1 MDLGPKVGD
10 AASLWNFTPSPGA
23 AHRSRQALAFSSALP
38 TDAVPAARHAPW
50 CNPAGWTK
58 EEVVALKLA
67 LEKFGIGRWVQIV
80 DSGVL
85 PGKLIQQL
93 NGQTQRLL
101 GQQSIAGAQR
111 ATSVA
116 QRRTRSACLLTHGA
130 AQLSRACTSTWT
142 RCVATTRPSR
152 GKTLCAKVA

>member
-1 MDLGPKVGD
+1 MDVGPKLGD

-23 AHRSRQALAFSSALP
+23 LPEPRCSRAANVSPGPALSRA
-38 TDAVPAARHAPW
+38 PAGARPR
-50 CNPAGWTK
+50 AGWTK

-67 LEKFGIGRWVQIV
+67 LGKFGIGRWVQIV

-101 GQQSIAGAQR
+101 GQQSLAGAQR
-111 ATSVA
+111 A
-116 QRRTRSACLLTHGA
+116 
-130 AQLSRACTSTWT
+130 
-142 RCVATTRPSR
+142 
-152 GKTLCAKVA
+152 